1 MSSIQAQAAQ
11 PRAGTVAETFKGAP
25 SSKLPE
31 GFQCTSCGTK
41 HEFGVWVYAHW
52 SEDIVHTCSCGQ
64 RHSLLKGHVKALSDD
79 S

>member
-1 MSSIQAQAAQ
+1 MSSIQAQAAR
-11 PRAGTVAETFKGAP
+11 PRAGNVAETFTVAP
-25 SSKLPE
+25 TSKLPE

-64 RHSLLKGHVKALSDD
+64 RHSLLKGHIKALFND